1 MNKFT
6 FKKLLKTHVWKR
18 ILVERLTEPLH
29 LNIISIFIVL
39 FGTFRM
45 KVSFDLVV
53 RQHTA
58 YCLLKCADNAKKKGI
73 KTVTVVEFG
82 VAAGAGLLN
91 MANIAKNVTKI
102 TGVNFQI
109 IGMDSGQGM
118 PAPIDYRDHP
128 DLYQEGDFMMD
139 IQKLEDKLPDEVTLI
154 IGDLKDTISKLI
166 DKLSPESPL
175 GYVCLDVDYY
185 SSSKIALTC
194 LESDATNY
202 LPVSYIY
209 LDDLEDS
216 AHNSNCGE
224 LLAVKE
230 INDNI
235 FPRIIE
241 RHNFLRSYRIMKNPR
256 WIDHVFTYHVV
267 DHPSRTSIN
276 SSVKNINLDN
286 PYL

>member
-1 MNKFT
+1 MNKFI
-6 FKKLLKTHVWKR
+6 FKKLFRFYIWKR
-18 ILVERLTEPLH
+18 IAVERLTEPLH
-29 LNIISIFIVL
+29 LNIISIFIAL
-39 FGTFRM
+39 FGTFRI
-45 KVSFDLVV
+45 KVAFDLVI

-58 YCLLKCADNAKKKGI
+58 YCLLKCADNAKNKGV
-73 KTVTVVEFG
+73 KTVTIVEFG

-91 MANIAKNVTKI
+91 MAYIAKNVTKI

-109 IGMDSGQGM
+109 IGMDTGQGM
-118 PAPIDYRDHP
+118 PPPIDYRDHP
-128 DLYQEGDFMMD
+128 DLYREGDFMMD
-139 IQKLEDKLPDEVTLI
+139 IKALEDKLPDEVTLI
-154 IGDLKDTISKLI
+154 IGDLKDTIPNLI
-166 DKLSPESPL
+166 DQLSPESPL

-194 LESDATNY
+194 LEGDAMNY

-235 FPRIIE
+235 FPRIVE
-241 RHNFLRSYRIMKNPR
+241 RHQFLRPYRIMKNAK
-256 WIDHVFTYHVV
+256 WIDHIFTYHVV
-267 DHPSRTSIN
+267 DHPSRSSIDN
-276 SSVKNINLDN
+276 SVANINLDN
-286 PYL
+286 GYL